1 MSFCSVSD
9 EKQSFAALQHLHY
22 RSDAPSKEALFKGKI
37 RNMEPNYLDIEALVQ
52 QARQQRNQALGELIT
67 VAWNKCKKL
76 LGSDPYAARPG
87 SALWRVLPP

>member
-1 MSFCSVSD
+1 
-9 EKQSFAALQHLHY
+9 
-22 RSDAPSKEALFKGKI
+22 
-37 RNMEPNYLDIEALVQ
+37 MEPNYLDIEALVQ